1 MKRILFIAVVFT
13 LFTTAA
19 SAQRGTDRIQ
29 QHRIQNGFQTG
40 QLSRGEKFR
49 LQGDQ
54 ARYHHAKRKAFC
66 DGRLTPMEKRRLNAM
81 KRHDSRRIYAMKH
94 NSRRRMF

>member
-13 LFTTAA
+13 LFSTAA
-19 SAQRGTDRIQ
+19 SAQRGKDRIQ

-49 LQGDQ
+49 LQNDQ
-54 ARYHHAKRKAFC
+54 VRYHHAKRKAFS
-66 DGRLTPMEKRRLNAM
+66 DRRLTPMEKRRLNAM
-81 KRHDSRRIYAMKH
+81 RRHDSRRIYAMKH